1 MSTDIKFQT
10 HTHTHIGIDAP
21 SGLGLRSTAEKIS
34 QYVAAQSEVVRTWIQ
49 LPGVYWEDGL
59 LTFWGSLRE
68 LDCVPIIQAGS
79 QKISIETRKGPVSI
93 PLGNCTIKVQSAED
107 KAYYELVL
115 QATINSAEDCDE
127 PFVAISVR
135 APGLL
140 GDLVKQI
147 EAKIRENIALGTY
160 SKIKGSIVTIEFPYR
175 RGDGCFNM
183 ARHTAKYETLQG
195 NLEDLVFN
203 KVTNRRIHTQIL
215 QRIRRRELLATGGVR
230 FQSNHMLVGSYGTGK
245 SALINAVLNEA
256 SQRGFTCVFIKDA
269 RDLEYANEWI
279 RQYEPALLVV
289 EDVNRLM
296 ESENDSRTYEIDQLT
311 NVLDGVSSKGRSL
324 MTIFT
329 VNDVERILP
338 VFLRPGRMTSLIEME
353 PLDAEASLRLLRKV
367 CTLSSDIDSGT
378 WLQTVKEFGPQSP
391 STLAG
396 IGASAT
402 ILAGLSDRNIVLPE
416 DIVEAFDSMRLQ
428 LRLVNRAPQT
438 DLSVQEKAATI
449 MARGVVEHA
458 VTHVRANHENEY
470 KAAGGYLAPAPMGL
484 EID

>member
-10 HTHTHIGIDAP
+10 HSHSHIEIDAP
-21 SGLGLRSTAEKIS
+21 SGLGLRSTSEKIA
-34 QYVAAQSEVVRTWIQ
+34 QYVTAQSENVRTWIQ

-59 LTFWGSLRE
+59 LAFWGSLRE
-68 LDCVPIIQAGS
+68 LDCVPLIQADS
-79 QKISIETRKGPVSI
+79 QKISIETRKGPVQI
-93 PLGNCTIKVQSAED
+93 PMGNCTIKVQSDED
-107 KAYYELVL
+107 KAYYDLSLKAGVSSDDE
-115 QATINSAEDCDE
+115 CDE
-127 PFVAISVR
+127 PFVMISVK

-140 GDLVKQI
+140 SDLVKKI
-147 EAKIRENIALGTY
+147 EEKIRENINLGTY

-203 KVTNRRIHTQIL
+203 QVTNRRIHTQIL
-215 QRIRRRELLATGGVR
+215 QRIRRRELLAGNGVR
-230 FQSNHMLVGSYGTGK
+230 FQSNHMLVGAYGTGK
-245 SALINAVLNEA
+245 TALLNAVLNEA
-256 SQRGFTCVFIKDA
+256 SSRGFTCLFIKDA
-269 RDLEYANEWI
+269 RDLEFANEWV

-296 ESENDSRTYEIDQLT
+296 ESDNDSRTCETDHLT
-311 NVLDGVSSKGRSL
+311 NVLDGVSTKGRSL

-353 PLDAEASLRLLRKV
+353 PLDAESSFRLLRKV
-367 CTLSSDIDSGT
+367 CSVSPNTDSGT
-378 WLQTVKEFGPQSP
+378 WMQTIKEFGPQSP
-391 STLAG
+391 STITQ

-402 ILAGLSDRNIVLPE
+402 ILAGLNDRNIVLPE
-416 DIVEAFDSMRLQ
+416 DIIEAFDSMKLQ
-428 LRLVNRAPQT
+428 LRLVNRAPHI

-449 MARGVVEHA
+449 MAKGVVEHA
-458 VTHVRANHENEY
+458 KTHVRVSHENRACGETT
-470 KAAGGYLAPAPMGL
+470 
-484 EID
+484 IFS